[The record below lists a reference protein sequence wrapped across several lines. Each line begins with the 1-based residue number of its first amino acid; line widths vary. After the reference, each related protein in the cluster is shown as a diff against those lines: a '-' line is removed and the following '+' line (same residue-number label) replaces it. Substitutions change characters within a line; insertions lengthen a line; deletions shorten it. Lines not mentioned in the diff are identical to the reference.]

1 MVEDFLEQLS
11 VAIPSTGAEDGLSKK
26 MKTFKKLELRL
37 TDRKKLSSDGYD
49 CMICF
54 IRPYL
59 LPRGLRAF
67 GTRSQFFPRGMGASI
82 TPFGRVRQNLLY
94 PLADCSAQFFRV
106 ADLAHEA
113 LLDGL
118 PTTKRYGYAG

>member
-11 VAIPSTGAEDGLSKK
+11 AAIPSTGAEDGLSKK

-54 IRPYL
+54 Y
-59 LPRGLRAF
+59 
-67 GTRSQFFPRGMGASI
+67 SSI
-82 TPFGRVRQNLLY
+82 SATSWPQGFRY
-94 PLADCSAQFFRV
+94 PLTV
-106 ADLAHEA
+106 LPEG
-113 LLDGL
+113 DGCKHYTL
-118 PTTKRYGYAG
+118 W